1 MSARLN
7 WARAKPARPP
17 ESKSCARVYAD
28 GDLARRARKAMQAWK
43 RTLSKRDQRRLAAVT
58 P

>member
-1 MSARLN
+1 MSVRLN
-7 WARAKPARPP
+7 WVRAKPGRPL

-28 GDLARRARKAMQAWK
+28 GDLGRRARKAMRAWE

-58 P
+58 R